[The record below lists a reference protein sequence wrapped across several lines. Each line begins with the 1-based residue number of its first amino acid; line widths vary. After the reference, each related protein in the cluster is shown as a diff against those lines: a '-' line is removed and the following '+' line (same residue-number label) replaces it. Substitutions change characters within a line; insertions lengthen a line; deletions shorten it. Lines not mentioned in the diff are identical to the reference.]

1 MGPKWPIYGSFALRS
16 GNLRKRYS
24 EVDDTRSTKPTCQA
38 GQHDT
43 ILGPVW
49 TYFKVLGGPILGP
62 KRAILGQFAPRNGKS
77 LEQILR
83 SG

>member
-1 MGPKWPIYGSFALRS
+1 MAHLPLEVEISGKDTQKWM
-16 GNLRKRYS
+16 
-24 EVDDTRSTKPTCQA
+24 
-38 GQHDT
+38 
-43 ILGPVW
+43 ILGPLNQHVKLVNM
-49 TYFKVLGGPILGP
+49 TLFSDPFGSIFKVLGGPILGP